1 MELLKYP
8 VHISFD
14 IDSVD
19 PAECPSTG
27 TRAPNGLSV
36 STVVEIIKRIKES
49 GNLVSLDIVE
59 FNPLIGSD
67 SQVEMTVQSIRR
79 VIEEVLR

>member
-1 MELLKYP
+1 MRYP

-14 IDSVD
+14 IDSID

-36 STVVEIIKRIKES
+36 STVLELIRQIKDS
-49 GNLVSLDIVE
+49 GNLVSIDIVE

-67 SQVEMTVQSIRR
+67 SDVEKTVESIRR
-79 VIEEVLR
+79 VMEEVVR